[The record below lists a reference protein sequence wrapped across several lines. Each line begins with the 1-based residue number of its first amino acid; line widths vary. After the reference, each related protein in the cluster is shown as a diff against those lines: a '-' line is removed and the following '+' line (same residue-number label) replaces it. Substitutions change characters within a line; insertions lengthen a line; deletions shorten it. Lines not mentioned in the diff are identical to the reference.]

1 MLFSVLYIVNHIRIG
16 MNDIAEEGVYIW
28 EDGSPVTHVRYTPG
42 EPGDAEDCMALFVED
57 GGFADVVCTGWA
69 GYFICETDYNTL

>member
-1 MLFSVLYIVNHIRIG
+1 

-28 EDGSPVTHVRYTPG
+28 EDGSPVTHVRYTSVDPDNYG
-42 EPGDAEDCMALFVED
+42 GNEDCMALWVVD
-57 GGFADVVCTGWA
+57 GGFADVDCKGWG